1 MARGGGRHGTSL
13 WALRN
18 SAAPGSS
25 DQPVEIYQSPLSG
38 FGPVASPDGR
48 RVFLT
53 QKQQRYELG
62 KYDASAGSFTPHL
75 SGIPAFVA
83 LLLLRQEHPA
93 AVRAGYGT
101 EP

>member
-53 QKQQRYELG
+53 QKQQRYERG
-62 KYDASAGSFTPHL
+62 NSGEMRRETASAGVVFPE
-75 SGIPAFVA
+75 FVA